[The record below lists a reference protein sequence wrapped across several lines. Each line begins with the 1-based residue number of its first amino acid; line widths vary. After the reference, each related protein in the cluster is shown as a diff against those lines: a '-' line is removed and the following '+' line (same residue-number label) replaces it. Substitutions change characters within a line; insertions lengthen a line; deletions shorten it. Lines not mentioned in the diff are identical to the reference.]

1 MKKSFILVLIV
12 LSSFCAAHAQFS
24 AGMHAGSSNKNVI
37 VGLHTQYQFKNRFTA
52 GLNLS
57 AHLDN
62 TNPAFLQSRFG
73 YMLGKSEGLTI
84 QPYIGYSY
92 SLHGAEKEMQNSQVT
107 EGVQFRFFL
116 RENARLY
123 ADFNIPASG
132 YFMFTI
138 GLTGRL

>member
-12 LSSFCAAHAQFS
+12 LLSFGSAYSQFS
-24 AGMHAGSSNKNVI
+24 AGMQIGSSNKNLI
-37 VGLHTQYQFKNRFTA
+37 AGLNTQYQFKNKFTA

-62 TNPAFLQSRFG
+62 VNPAFIQSRFG
-73 YMLGKSEGLTI
+73 YMLGRPHGLTI

-92 SLHGAEKEMQNSQVT
+92 VLHGAEKAMQNSQFT
-107 EGVQFRFFL
+107 EGIQFRFFL
-116 RENARLY
+116 KQNARLY

-132 YFMFTI
+132 YYMVSI
-138 GLTGRL
+138 GITGRL